1 MTKTCKTTPKP
12 YGQNCVPPPTP
23 FANPSCLSTYE
34 HQKSR
39 FWLGPKDSTHQSKR
53 CAWKTGSAIKQLRPL
68 PSAPHTLPVPRLDA
82 LQHKSVC
89 EEKKHPNNNY
99 WPPPWAR
106 SSGVRPF
113 EAWRMQVLAVPVS
126 SKAASRGHWVKW
138 GCTCL
143 QKLFQQQSWK
153 DLQHCMENNSVI
165 WLILDSR
172 VLFSASYCAFSA
184 VLICKIGAE

>member
-82 LQHKSVC
+82 LQHKGVC
-89 EEKKHPNNNY
+89 EEKKNTPITTIGHLHEILWGQAIWSMAN
-99 WPPPWAR
+99 AGACC
-106 SSGVRPF
+106 SG
-113 EAWRMQVLAVPVS
+113 QQG
-126 SKAASRGHWVKW
+126 SKAAGHWVKW

-143 QKLFQQQSWK
+143 QKLIQQQSWK
-153 DLQHCMENNSVI
+153 NLQHCMENNSVI